1 MISLSI
7 DLLNVL
13 LIIHNLLLE
22 ARDSLLVFFFK
33 DR

>member
-13 LIIHNLLLE
+13 LIIHNLLFK